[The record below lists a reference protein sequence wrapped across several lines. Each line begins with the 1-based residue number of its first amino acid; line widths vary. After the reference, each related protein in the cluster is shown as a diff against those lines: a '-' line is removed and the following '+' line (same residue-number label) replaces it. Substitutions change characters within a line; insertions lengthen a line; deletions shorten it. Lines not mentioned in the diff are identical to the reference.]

1 MKKATQIEM
10 AAVLDV
16 KQPTISKY
24 MTDKLDISAKD
35 AIKLQREFDI
45 PVDAWEDPV
54 TFWND
59 ARTDDSIAQNAR

>member
-59 ARTDDSIAQNAR
+59 ARTDDSIDQNAS